1 MQIKI
6 NTQTHI
12 CTLLTN
18 MHKLTHVYIHYIYIR
33 IYTKN
38 IEKFKS
44 GKSLKHTQT
53 INWLLPVKKLGWVIS
68 RG

>member
-18 MHKLTHVYIHYIYIR
+18 MHKLTHVYIY

-53 INWLLPVKKLGWVIS
+53 NNWLLPVKKLGWVIS